1 MKHYSTLYVGMDV
14 HRDSFTLAQS
24 GQFFFGTFCCHFA
37 VYNVFNNVF
46 ESFESSRLGFLI
58 TPFLKCVSS
67 NFSKR
72 TNNPNPSPIRKIW
85 FGLSLSGA
93 GDRTRTSTALGPGD
107 FKSPVS
113 AIPPHRRMR

>member
-1 MKHYSTLYVGMDV
+1 MEHYSTLYVGMDV
-14 HRDSFTLAQS
+14 HRDSFTLA
-24 GQFFFGTFCCHFA
+24 HFA
-37 VYNVFNNVF
+37 AILLFIMF
-46 ESFESSRLGFLI
+46 LITFLSLLSLQGLDFSFLI

-72 TNNPNPSPIRKIW
+72 TNNPNPSPVMKIW

-93 GDRTRTSTALGPGD
+93 GDRTRTSTALEPGD